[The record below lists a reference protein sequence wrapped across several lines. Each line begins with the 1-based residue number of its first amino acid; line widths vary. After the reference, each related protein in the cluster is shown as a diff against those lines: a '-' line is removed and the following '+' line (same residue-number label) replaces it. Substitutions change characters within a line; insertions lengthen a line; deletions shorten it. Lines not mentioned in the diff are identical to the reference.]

1 MCGSMRLARRRL
13 RSGLMEA
20 LHNQGLNAMRAMLLR
35 RPTLLRENSNPLALS
50 EIATPVPCAGDLLVR
65 ISVCAVCRTD
75 LDVVEGRVA
84 APRYPLVPG
93 HQAIGRVVEVGADVR
108 DFREG
113 DRVGIAWINSAD
125 GRCKW
130 CLSGAENLC
139 PEFRSTGCDVD
150 GGYAEYVVVPAS
162 FAHAIPD
169 AFTDAEA
176 APLLCAGA
184 IGWRS
189 LRLSG
194 LANGEILGLTGFGA
208 SAHLVLQLARQ
219 RYPASAIYVFA
230 RNPEERA
237 FALELGATWTGDT
250 ADAPPERLDAV
261 IDTTP
266 AWKPMVDVLPHLAP
280 GGRFIINAIRKS
292 STDRNELLRL
302 DYAMHLW
309 MEKTIKSVANVT
321 REEVRQTLAAAV
333 EIGLRS
339 TVDIIPLERA
349 NEALARL
356 SGAKR
361 LFGAMVLN
369 VGLS

>member
-1 MCGSMRLARRRL
+1 MTM
-13 RSGLMEA
+13 
-20 LHNQGLNAMRAMLLR
+20 HAMLLR
-35 RPTLLRENSNPLALS
+35 QPSPYSSTASPLEL
-50 EIATPVPCAGDLLVR
+50 EEVATPTAADEQLLVR
-65 ISVCAVCRTD
+65 VSVCAVCRTD
-75 LDVVEGRVA
+75 LDIVEGRVT
-84 APRYPLVPG
+84 APRYPVIPG
-93 HQAIGRVVEVGADVR
+93 HQVIGRVAQVGHRVSAI
-108 DFREG
+108 REG
-113 DRVGIAWINSAD
+113 DRVGIAWIHWAD
-125 GRCKW
+125 GHCRW
-130 CLSGAENLC
+130 CRGGMENLC
-139 PEFRSTGCDVD
+139 PQFQSTGCDVD
-150 GGYAEYVVVPAS
+150 GGYAEYAVVPAT
-162 FAHAIPD
+162 FAYPIPD
-169 AFTDAEA
+169 ALPDAEA

-194 LANGEILGLTGFGA
+194 LSNGEILGLTGFGA

-219 RYPASAIYVFA
+219 RYPASPIYVFA

-250 ADAPPERLDAV
+250 ADAPPEQLDAV

-302 DYAMHLW
+302 DYASHLW

-321 REEVRQTLAAAV
+321 RDDVRQTLAAAV
-333 EIGLRS
+333 ETGLRP
-339 TVDIIPLERA
+339 TVDVLPLERV

-361 LFGAMVLN
+361 LRGAMVLD
-369 VGLS
+369 VAAS